1 MMEEAEVRKWKGK
14 DYFYFLLYSVYN
26 ARYINSVYYSRSIQ
40 QEETAKDVV
49 DNQGM
54 NKTKGDCKDR
64 RDCKDCLELIR
75 YYAGEK
81 TQIKNGDLKDET
93 KTEFKITTSKK
104 SNSNKAVKPT
114 VKFAALENK
123 VNKNEESYEVSSKK
137 YHLAWLRAIISFTN
151 NVQYYNNETVMGWS
165 NIKDCILKGEFN
177 GCLVKH
183 VLDKSLKINSDAKN
197 GTKALD
203 CYGNLLEYL
212 KSKIGDDPM
221 HWLNEKYSDHDAL
234 KKKGFITT
242 HMSRSPLNRHEVTVY
257 IFIHN
262 PKLISKKSDDFD
274 IPPVEIEKQL
284 IDLIPHKMVDYHPN
298 FENKRELYTPSY
310 LTAYEYVNDWKDRHS
325 EGLSLCNEL
334 KEMLVKLKGFI
345 LASQPFCDTPNLAHK
360 KIQDNLRDLRSNFAL
375 SKETHELPSI
385 DNVKAIIDQVEYL
398 SMTHSLTLD
407 CCRGLIHV
415 YSEVNQSLTRNLIT
429 ANFDYIISNRCTDKD
444 GNILPQYQHL
454 IPDDLVPQDTAAFDE
469 LFDCDAQ
476 TQVVD
481 GMHN

>member
-40 QEETAKDVV
+40 QEETVKDFV

-54 NKTKGDCKDR
+54 NKNKG
-64 RDCKDCLELIR
+64 DCKDCLELIR

-81 TQIKNGDLKDET
+81 TQTKNGDFNDET
-93 KTEFKITTSKK
+93 KSAFKITTSKK
-104 SNSNKAVKPT
+104 SNTYKPVKQIE
-114 VKFAALENK
+114 KFTDSENR

-151 NVQYYNNETVMGWS
+151 NVQYYNNENVMEWS
-165 NIKDCILKGEFN
+165 NVKDFILKGEFN
-177 GCLVKH
+177 GCLVKY
-183 VLDKSLKINSDAKN
+183 VLDKSFKITSDAKN
-197 GTKALD
+197 GKKALL
-203 CYGNLLEYL
+203 CYGHLLKYL

-221 HWLNEKYSDHDAL
+221 HWLNEKYSDHDDS

-257 IFIHN
+257 ILIHN
-262 PKLISKKSDDFD
+262 PDLFSKSSSGFH
-274 IPPVEIEKQL
+274 IPPDKIEKQL

-310 LTAYEYVNDWKDRHS
+310 LTAYEYVDNWKNRHS

-334 KEMLVKLKGFI
+334 KEMLGKLKGFI
-345 LASQPFCDTPNLAHK
+345 LAGHSFCDTPNLAHK
-360 KIQDNLRDLRSNFAL
+360 KIQDNLKNQCSNFAP
-375 SKETHELPSI
+375 SKERHELPST
-385 DNVKAIIDQVEYL
+385 DKVRAIIDQVEYL

-415 YSEVNQSLTRNLIT
+415 YSEVNQSLTRNIMT

-454 IPDDLVPQDTAAFDE
+454 IPEDLVPQDTAAFDE
-469 LFDCDAQ
+469 LFDRNTQ
-476 TQVVD
+476 TQAVD
-481 GMHN
+481 DMHN